1 MREEFIQHTQSQEP
15 STENLFRVLGW
26 HGHETTES
34 ALRRMV
40 LSLELSCTLSLLFWR
55 YPLTNHGIHIYYITH
70 NSHSSSSSY
79 RKGNRIGGW
88 ERTKNRK
95 SAEPAWVYSVA
106 SLERKCLG
114 GVVQH
119 DNFYLLSLFLFA
131 MGNGNWL
138 EGSTPLFPEPTPTRR
153 EEITHMF
160 VHMLAGTITKSSKY
174 KAKWFQTKGERT
186 RCCCRS

>member
-79 RKGNRIGGW
+79 RKGSRMGGRGRRTGRVLSQPECIQSRRRGNASEVLSNMTIFISLPYSYLQW
-88 ERTKNRK
+88 EMVTGWRARLPFFP
-95 SAEPAWVYSVA
+95 SQRQRD
-106 SLERKCLG
+106 ER
-114 GVVQH
+114 
-119 DNFYLLSLFLFA
+119 
-131 MGNGNWL
+131 
-138 EGSTPLFPEPTPTRR
+138 R
-153 EEITHMF
+153 
-160 VHMLAGTITKSSKY
+160 
-174 KAKWFQTKGERT
+174 
-186 RCCCRS
+186 